1 MLEPIGRGTTPVI
14 SFKFNNVNVDDI
26 VVAFFTLRQGKTT
39 IEKDLTQ
46 AAKAENMLTWELTQA
61 DTLSLDVER
70 GVSVQCRY
78 RLSNGKVGKS
88 EIMNTSVSAILKD
101 GEI

>member
-39 IEKDLTQ
+39 IEKDLH
-46 AAKAENMLTWELTQA
+46 
-61 DTLSLDVER
+61 
-70 GVSVQCRY
+70 QCHDF
-78 RLSNGKVGKS
+78 LWHKDIDSNGSYNNVVQYVKLLRMESGDV
-88 EIMNTSVSAILKD
+88 
-101 GEI
+101 